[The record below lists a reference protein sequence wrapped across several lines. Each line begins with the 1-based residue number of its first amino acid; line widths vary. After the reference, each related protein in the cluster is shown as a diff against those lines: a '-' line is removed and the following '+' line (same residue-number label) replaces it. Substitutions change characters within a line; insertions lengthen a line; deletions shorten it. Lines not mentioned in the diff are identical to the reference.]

1 MAANRQE
8 TVSSLLNQAIRL
20 LSNDTNQEQEN
31 SEPSS
36 QSYSQR
42 VADNFRY
49 AMPFWLLPFS
59 VMPFCVMPFCV
70 LPLCVMPLCAM
81 PFCVMPL
88 CVLPFSVCLFL
99 RDTYMI
105 VAFLV
110 FLPLTVV
117 SFFTNFNSVYIRFDS
132 ALFRGS

>member
-42 VADNFRY
+42 AADNFRY

-59 VMPFCVMPFCV
+59 VMPFCV
-70 LPLCVMPLCAM
+70 LPLCVMSLCAM

-110 FLPLTVV
+110 FLPFTVV
-117 SFFTNFNSVYIRFDS
+117 FFFYQF
-132 ALFRGS
+132 

>member
-49 AMPFWLLPFS
+49 AMPFWLLPFC
-59 VMPFCVMPFCV
+59 VMPLCMLPLCVMPFCV
-70 LPLCVMPLCAM
+70 LPLCSM

-88 CVLPFSVCLFL
+88 CVLPFSVMPF
-99 RDTYMI
+99 
-105 VAFLV
+105 
-110 FLPLTVV
+110 
-117 SFFTNFNSVYIRFDS
+117 S
-132 ALFRGS
+132 A